1 MPAGDTEEAELG
13 LALRGDDS
21 HWCADRLACLACEL
35 LSVRGLTDGLRGAGD
50 QLVVMV
56 GGSSCQHRPKGSNN
70 GPRARADGSGA
81 DNVGSKLRHLDVVT
95 DVLEPP
101 AHDVR
106 YQHVNGV
113 AADVYRGEPH
123 ERRVTQSA
131 SVAAKKGTRM
141 EKDSM
146 GEMEVPAD
154 AYYGAS
160 TQRAVLNFPISGQPF
175 PRRFI
180 RALGMVKKA
189 AAQTNRELGLLSRRR
204 ARAIA
209 AAAQEVIEGT
219 LDGQFPIDIYQTGSG
234 TSTNT
239 NANEVIANRANEILG
254 GVKGSKVV
262 HPNDHVNL
270 CQSSNDVIPTAIQL
284 SAAMAIKDELIPA
297 LEQLRKALDAKS
309 HEFWPLVKTGR
320 THLQDATPI
329 RLGQEFRG
337 YAGQMEE
344 SVRRARAAIEELAR
358 IPLGGTA
365 VGTGLNSHPQY
376 ARLASVRLAKATG
389 VPVRETSNHFH
400 AQATLDVVVATHGAL
415 PTIATRLWKIA
426 SDVRLMG
433 TGPIAG
439 LGELRLP
446 ETQPGSSIMPG
457 KVNPVIIESMLMVI
471 ARVYGNDLTV
481 LVSGQAGSLFEL
493 NVMMP
498 VAAQAILE
506 SITLLAA
513 ATRNFSERCV
523 EGLQATD
530 RGPELVERSPMVA
543 TALNPVI
550 GDDEAAKLGKE
561 AMGTG
566 RSIRQLARGRGVNE
580 RQLNKVLDLG
590 KMTKPGLEGPGGG
603 G

>member
-1 MPAGDTEEAELG
+1 
-13 LALRGDDS
+13 
-21 HWCADRLACLACEL
+21 
-35 LSVRGLTDGLRGAGD
+35 
-50 QLVVMV
+50 
-56 GGSSCQHRPKGSNN
+56 
-70 GPRARADGSGA
+70 
-81 DNVGSKLRHLDVVT
+81 
-95 DVLEPP
+95 
-101 AHDVR
+101 
-106 YQHVNGV
+106 
-113 AADVYRGEPH
+113 
-123 ERRVTQSA
+123 
-131 SVAAKKGTRM
+131 
-141 EKDSM
+141 M

-160 TQRAVLNFPISGQPF
+160 TQRAVLNFPISGQPL

-180 RALGMVKKA
+180 RALGMVKRA
-189 AAQTNRELGLLSRRR
+189 AAQTNRELGLLPRRR

-209 AAAQEVIEGT
+209 AAAQEVVDGK
-219 LDGQFPIDIYQTGSG
+219 LDDQFPIDVYQTGSG

-239 NANEVIANRANEILG
+239 NANEVIANRATEILG
-254 GVKGSKVV
+254 GERGSKLV

-284 SAAMAIKDELIPA
+284 SSAMAIDQELIPA
-297 LEQLRKALDAKS
+297 LQRLEKALEAKS
-309 HEFWPLVKTGR
+309 KEFSPLVKTGR

-329 RLGQEFRG
+329 RLGQEFKG

-344 SVRRARAAIEELAR
+344 SIRRARAAVEELAR

-365 VGTGLNSHPQY
+365 VGTGINSHPMF
-376 ARLASVRLAKATG
+376 ARMAAARLAKATG
-389 VPVRETSNHFH
+389 VAVREAPNHFH
-400 AQATLDVVVATHGAL
+400 AQATLDVLVAAHGGL
-415 PTIATRLWKIA
+415 RTIATSLWKIG
-426 SDVRLMG
+426 SDIRLMG

-439 LGELRLP
+439 LGELKLP

-457 KVNPVIIESMLMVI
+457 KVNPVIVESLLMVI
-471 ARVYGNDLTV
+471 ARVYGNDATV
-481 LVSGQAGSLFEL
+481 VVCGQAGSLFEL

-498 VAAQAILE
+498 VAAVAMLE

-530 RGPELVERSPMVA
+530 RGPELVERSPMLA

-550 GDDEAAKLGKE
+550 GYDESAKLAKESMRTGK
-561 AMGTG
+561 
-566 RSIRQLARGRGVNE
+566 SIRQLARAKGVGE
-580 RQLNKVLDLG
+580 KELNKVLDLG

>member
-1 MPAGDTEEAELG
+1 MGK
-13 LALRGDDS
+13 R
-21 HWCADRLACLACEL
+21 
-35 LSVRGLTDGLRGAGD
+35 
-50 QLVVMV
+50 
-56 GGSSCQHRPKGSNN
+56 K
-70 GPRARADGSGA
+70 
-81 DNVGSKLRHLDVVT
+81 VT
-95 DVLEPP
+95 
-101 AHDVR
+101 R
-106 YQHVNGV
+106 I
-113 AADVYRGEPH
+113 
-123 ERRVTQSA
+123 
-131 SVAAKKGTRM
+131 

-160 TQRAVLNFPISGQPF
+160 TQRAVLNFPISGQPL

-180 RALGMVKKA
+180 RALGLVKRA
-189 AAQTNRELGLLSRRR
+189 AAQTNLELGLLSRRR

-209 AAAQEVIEGT
+209 AAAQQVIDGE
-219 LDGQFPIDIYQTGSG
+219 LDEQFPIDVYQTGSG

-239 NANEVIANRANEILG
+239 NANEVIATRAAEILG
-254 GVKGSKVV
+254 GERGSRLI

-270 CQSSNDVIPTAIQL
+270 GQSSNDVIPTAIQL
-284 SAAMAIKDELIPA
+284 ASAMAIQDELIPSLARLHKA
-297 LEQLRKALDAKS
+297 LEAKS
-309 HEFWPLVKTGR
+309 KEFWPVIKTGR

-337 YAGQMEE
+337 YAGQVEE
-344 SVRRARAAIEELAR
+344 SIRRAKAAVDELAR

-365 VGTGLNSHPQY
+365 VGTGINTHPQF
-376 ARLASVRLAKATG
+376 ARIAAARLAKATG

-400 AQATLDVVVATHGAL
+400 SQATLDVLVAAHGGL
-415 PTIATRLWKIA
+415 RTIATSLWKIG

-457 KVNPVIIESMLMVI
+457 KVNPVIVESLLMVI

-481 LVSGQAGSLFEL
+481 AICGQSGSFFEL

-498 VAAQAILE
+498 VASVATLE

-513 ATRNFSERCV
+513 SVRNFSERCV

-530 RGPELVERSPMVA
+530 RGPELVERSPMLA
-543 TALNPVI
+543 TALNPI
-550 GDDEAAKLGKE
+550 LGYDEAAKIAKESIRTGK
-561 AMGTG
+561 
-566 RSIRQLARGRGVNE
+566 SIRQLARAKGMSE
-580 RQLNKVLDLG
+580 AALNKVLDLG

>member
-1 MPAGDTEEAELG
+1 
-13 LALRGDDS
+13 
-21 HWCADRLACLACEL
+21 
-35 LSVRGLTDGLRGAGD
+35 
-50 QLVVMV
+50 
-56 GGSSCQHRPKGSNN
+56 
-70 GPRARADGSGA
+70 
-81 DNVGSKLRHLDVVT
+81 
-95 DVLEPP
+95 
-101 AHDVR
+101 
-106 YQHVNGV
+106 
-113 AADVYRGEPH
+113 
-123 ERRVTQSA
+123 
-131 SVAAKKGTRM
+131 
-141 EKDSM
+141 M

-160 TQRAVLNFPISGQPF
+160 TQRAVLNFPISGQPL

-189 AAQTNRELGLLSRRR
+189 AAQTNRELGLLPRRR
-204 ARAIA
+204 AVAIA
-209 AAAQEVIEGT
+209 AAAQEVIDGK
-219 LDGQFPIDIYQTGSG
+219 LDDQFPIDVYQTGSG

-239 NANEVIANRANEILG
+239 NANEVIANRATEILG
-254 GVKGSKVV
+254 GERGSKLV

-284 SAAMAIKDELIPA
+284 ASAMAIKDELVPA
-297 LEQLRKALDAKS
+297 LERLARALEAKS
-309 HEFWPLVKTGR
+309 KEFWPVVKTGR

-337 YAGQMEE
+337 YAGQVEE
-344 SVRRARAAIEELAR
+344 SIRRADAAVDELSR
-358 IPLGGTA
+358 VPLGGTA

-376 ARLASVRLAKATG
+376 ARIATARLAKATG
-389 VPVRETSNHFH
+389 VPVRETPNHFH
-400 AQATLDVVVATHGAL
+400 AQATLDVLVAAHGAL
-415 PTIATRLWKIA
+415 RTIATSLWKIG

-433 TGPIAG
+433 TGPVAG

-471 ARVYGNDLTV
+471 ARVYGNDTTV
-481 LVSGQAGSLFEL
+481 LVSGQSGSLFEL

-498 VAAQAILE
+498 VAGYSMLE

-513 ATRNFSERCV
+513 AARNFSERCV

-530 RGPELVERSPMVA
+530 RGPELVERSPMLA

-550 GDDEAAKLGKE
+550 GYDEAARLAKESMRTGK
-561 AMGTG
+561 
-566 RSIRQLARGRGVNE
+566 SIRQLARGRSVTE
-580 RQLNKVLDLG
+580 KQLNKVLDLG